1 MEEFRQLLPANT
13 TLLAL
18 YTTVNAEGEAVID
31 KTRVFVRHPMG
42 LWVSMLVDVVHYKVI
57 VEPKFKAHHITEDR
71 LTKFDTLA
79 ACAEFVT
86 GLLKKYT
93 MTW

>member
-1 MEEFRQLLPANT
+1 MEEFRQLLPSTT

-18 YTTVNAEGEAVID
+18 YTTINTEGESVID
-31 KTRVFVRHPMG
+31 RTRVFVRHPMG
-42 LWVSMLVDVVHYKVI
+42 LWVSVLVDVAQCKVI
-57 VEPKFKAHHITEDR
+57 VEPRFKAHHITEDR
-71 LTKFDTLA
+71 LMQFDTLA

-86 GLLKKYT
+86 RLLEKYK